1 MLAGVV
7 LGEAEVAG
15 TFVAAGVSAAFSLQP
30 ASIKPEITDKLQAS
44 VFNFDELMIVPRGQ
58 YVQILKYLGIVV
70 LAFFSYLMLDIILR
84 YVTFD
89 TNASFLQIKQ
99 DFIGNKVWLTAFYVH
114 VFSSLFALL
123 AGFTQFSKRIRQR
136 APQIH
141 RLAGRIYVI
150 DILLITGPAG
160 LLMSFYANGGMGSQ
174 LAFFTLSVLWWYF
187 TWQAW
192 RAAVD
197 RDFSRHRAHMLRS
210 FALTLSAITL
220 RVWKLGLAHYFE
232 LPPMDIYR
240 LVAWLG
246 FVPNLL
252 LVEFYLYRLRNKPG
266 REISS

>member
-1 MLAGVV
+1 MV
-7 LGEAEVAG
+7 
-15 TFVAAGVSAAFSLQP
+15 
-30 ASIKPEITDKLQAS
+30 
-44 VFNFDELMIVPRGQ
+44 
-58 YVQILKYLGIVV
+58 KYFGIVV
-70 LAFFSYLMLDIILR
+70 LAFFSYLMLEIILR
-84 YVTFD
+84 YATFD

-123 AGFTQFSKRIRQR
+123 AGFTQFSKRIRQH
-136 APQIH
+136 APHIH
-141 RLAGRIYVI
+141 RFAGRVYVI
-150 DILLITGPAG
+150 DILLVTGPAG
-160 LLMSFYANGGMGSQ
+160 LLMSFFANGGMGSQ

-187 TWQAW
+187 TYQAW

-197 RDFSRHRAHMLRS
+197 RDFTKHRGYMLRS

-246 FVPNLL
+246 FVPNVLL
-252 LVEFYLYRLRNKPG
+252 IEFYLYRIRSKTA
-266 REISS
+266 